1 MHLMFEGWMNAV
13 VQEKEFNLM
22 YNKLSVGWQAHKYL
36 GLQSTVYM
44 LTPAFINLAM
54 QLAIC
59 KTDY

>member
-1 MHLMFEGWMNAV
+1 MNAV